1 MGAAVPPHQQGFEK
15 LNYNHYLARRTM
27 QYSERVYKI
36 SECITFRK
44 TTELFGGLSNMA
56 AGYHVNINDVIF
68 SSTEH
73 LYQACRFPNHP
84 DIQWDIYR
92 EHSPMKAKWIARAND
107 TYTRSDWNK
116 VRFSIMQWCLE
127 IKLSQNWTTFG
138 ELLRSTGDKAIVEFT
153 PKDKIWGATRHGDTY
168 IGTNAL
174 GRLLMHVRN
183 EFVHTNHYYRCIEPL
198 NIPQFLLFGKPIGL
212 VCNDYD
218 EMETALSMDDR
229 YELA

>member
-1 MGAAVPPHQQGFEK
+1 
-15 LNYNHYLARRTM
+15 M
-27 QYSERVYKI
+27 QYSERVYKS

-56 AGYHVNINDVIF
+56 PGYHVNINDVIF
-68 SSTEH
+68 PTTEH
-73 LYQACRFPNHP
+73 LYQACRFPDRP

-92 EHSPMKAKWIARAND
+92 EPSPMKAKWIARAND
-107 TYTRSDWNK
+107 TLTRSDWYQ
-116 VRFSIMQWCLE
+116 VRFSVMQWCLE

-138 ELLRSTGDKAIVEFT
+138 ELLRSTGDKSIVEYT
-153 PKDKIWGATRHGDTY
+153 PKDKIWGAIKQGDVY

-174 GRLLMHVRN
+174 GRLLMFVRN
-183 EFVHTNHYYRCIEPL
+183 EFVYTNRFNRCIEPL
-198 NIPQFLLFGKPIGL
+198 SIPNFFLFGKPISL
-212 VCNDYD
+212 VCHDHD